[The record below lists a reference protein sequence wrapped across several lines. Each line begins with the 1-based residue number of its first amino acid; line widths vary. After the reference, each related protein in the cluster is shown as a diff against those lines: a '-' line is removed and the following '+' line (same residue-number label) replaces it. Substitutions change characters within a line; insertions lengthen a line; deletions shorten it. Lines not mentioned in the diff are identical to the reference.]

1 MKNGILL
8 LSAFVLMLSTITA
21 QVGGAAGGG
30 TTPTT
35 QGGSPAQN
43 PAAGSDSKPTDKK
56 VIPGSGPSTD
66 KKAIPGTKGSGPRC
80 CGRLLANKPGTTAAS
95 QATVLAESLLAGKN
109 AEGVDLTFDML
120 DPNNKPVDKKLW
132 KVAENTAGELVLDA
146 SKAPVLAKGK
156 FHMLRV
162 KYGAKY
168 MDYKL

>member
-30 TTPTT
+30 ATPTT
-35 QGGSPAQN
+35 QGGTPSQKPAT
-43 PAAGSDSKPTDKK
+43 GSDSKTTDKK
-56 VIPGSGPSTD
+56 MVGGSGPSTD
-66 KKAIPGTKGSGPRC
+66 KKAIGTGPKC
-80 CGRLLANKPGTTAAS
+80 CGRLLINRPGTTAAS

-156 FHMLRV
+156 FYMLRV

>member
-8 LSAFVLMLSTITA
+8 LSAFVLMLSTLTA
-21 QVGGAAGGG
+21 QVGGAAGGV

-35 QGGSPAQN
+35 QCVTPDPKPAT
-43 PAAGSDSKPTDKK
+43 GSDSKPTDKK

-66 KKAIPGTKGSGPRC
+66 KKSMGPKC
-80 CGRLLANKPGTTAAS
+80 CGRLLVNRPGTTAAS

-132 KVAENTAGELVLDA
+132 KVAENTGGELVLDA
-146 SKAPVLAKGK
+146 SKAPVLPKGK
-156 FHMLRV
+156 FYMLRV

>member
-43 PAAGSDSKPTDKK
+43 PAAGSESKPTDKK
-56 VIPGSGPSTD
+56 VIPDSGPSTD

-80 CGRLLANKPGTTAAS
+80 CGRLLVNKPTPPLTCLLFACLNTISSAS
-95 QATVLAESLLAGKN
+95 PCSI
-109 AEGVDLTFDML
+109 
-120 DPNNKPVDKKLW
+120 P
-132 KVAENTAGELVLDA
+132 
-146 SKAPVLAKGK
+146 
-156 FHMLRV
+156 
-162 KYGAKY
+162 
-168 MDYKL
+168 

>member
-30 TTPTT
+30 ATPTT
-35 QGGSPAQN
+35 QGGTPSQKPAT
-43 PAAGSDSKPTDKK
+43 GSDSKTTDKK
-56 VIPGSGPSTD
+56 MVGGSGPSTD
-66 KKAIPGTKGSGPRC
+66 KKAIGTGPKC
-80 CGRLLANKPGTTAAS
+80 CGRLLINRPGTTAAS
-95 QATVLAESLLAGKN
+95 QATV
-109 AEGVDLTFDML
+109 

-156 FHMLRV
+156 FYMLRV

>member
-21 QVGGAAGGG
+21 QVGGAAGGA
-30 TTPTT
+30 TPTT
-35 QGGSPAQN
+35 QGGTPTQKPAT
-43 PAAGSDSKPTDKK
+43 GSDSKTTDKK
-56 VIPGSGPSTD
+56 MVGGSVPSTD
-66 KKAIPGTKGSGPRC
+66 KKAIGTGPKC
-80 CGRLLANKPGTTAAS
+80 CGRLLVNKPGTTAAS

-156 FHMLRV
+156 FYMLRV

>member
-30 TTPTT
+30 ATPTT
-35 QGGSPAQN
+35 QGGTPSQKPAT
-43 PAAGSDSKPTDKK
+43 GSDSKTTDKK
-56 VIPGSGPSTD
+56 MVGGSGPSTD
-66 KKAIPGTKGSGPRC
+66 KKAIGTGPKC
-80 CGRLLANKPGTTAAS
+80 CGRLLINRPGTTAAS
-95 QATVLAESLLAGKN
+95 QATVLAESLL
-109 AEGVDLTFDML
+109 DLTFDML

-156 FHMLRV
+156 FYMLRV